1 VLRIIAEAQSFG
13 KCWYNLAMRR
23 STGAVILAFVVL
35 VVSALACKLPAP
47 LQVPTETPTQT
58 PTATLPPPTP
68 TQTPT
73 PLPTATPTPIPAQRI
88 ANGDQALFYGDY
100 DAAIQAYG
108 EAQAASSDP
117 ELQSA
122 GLLGLGRAYYQDGY
136 YPEALDALRLVTEN
150 YPDSPYRA
158 DAYFFLG
165 ETYMVLDRYVE
176 AADAYLNY
184 WMLRSGVIDAYIGER
199 RGDALFYAGLYPEAL
214 MDYQAAVNSD
224 RLPTD
229 FTLEI
234 KLARAYAATGDYST
248 ALVMYNDLF
257 SRTGNDYLK
266 AQIDYLLGQMY
277 INMGQPE
284 DGYTAYLNAVN
295 NYPLAYYSYLSLVE
309 LVNAGYPVDELQ
321 RGIVDYYAGEYGG
334 ALAAIER
341 YLGNAPTDPS
351 SAAYYKGL
359 ILRSQ
364 MEYESAVAQW
374 DTIIQGYA
382 DQPLWDEAWEQKAYT
397 LWAFM
402 DRYADGQQT
411 LLDFV
416 NTAPGH
422 PRAAEFLFDAARV
435 AERDQRLEEAAR
447 LWERISAEHSTSD
460 YVLRSLMLAGLA
472 RYRLKDYGSAQ
483 TDFWRAQSLATN
495 QTDRAA
501 AYFWL
506 GKTAAAQGDDQTA
519 LANFQQTAA
528 FDPTGYYSERARDL
542 LVSRPPFAPPEVFDV
557 GQDRTVEIAE
567 AENWMR
573 TTFGFSPETDF
584 SIPGGL
590 GSDPHYLRGQELWRL
605 GLYSEAAEE
614 FNALRESAAGD
625 PINSY
630 RLALMME
637 EIGCYR
643 QAVFSARQVLD
654 LAGMNDASSLTAPV
668 LFSHIRFGTYFS
680 SIVIPAAEEFGFH
693 PLFVWSVMRQES
705 LFEPYVNS
713 AAAAR
718 GLMQIIPDTGED
730 IAARMGWP
738 PEYNVDDL
746 YRPLVSLRMGLFYLD
761 GLRDAFD
768 GDIYAALAAYNGGP
782 GNASAWKE
790 LSDGDPDLFLE
801 SIRFDETR
809 RYLMGIYEIF
819 DIYHRIYERTP

>member
-1 VLRIIAEAQSFG
+1 
-13 KCWYNLAMRR
+13 M
-23 STGAVILAFVVL
+23 
-35 VVSALACKLPAP
+35 ACVLPAP

-68 TQTPT
+68 TLTPT

-88 ANGDQALFYGDY
+88 ASGDQALFYGDY
-100 DAAIQAYG
+100 DAALQTYS
-108 EAQAASSDP
+108 EAFAASSDP

-122 GLLGLGRAYYQDGY
+122 ALLGQGRVHFEDGY
-136 YPEALDALRLVTEN
+136 YPGALNALRLVVDN

-158 DAYFFLG
+158 EAYFFLG
-165 ETYMVLDRYVE
+165 ETFMALDRYVE
-176 AADAYLNY
+176 AADAYQNY
-184 WMLRSGVIDAYIGER
+184 WKLRPGVIDAYIDER
-199 RGDALFYAGLYPEAL
+199 RGDALFYAGMYSQAL
-214 MDYQAAVNSD
+214 TDYQAAVNSE

-234 KLARAYAATGDYST
+234 KLARTYVATGDYST

-277 INMGQPE
+277 VSMGQPQ
-284 DGYTAYLNAVN
+284 DGYIAYLNAVN

-321 RGIVDYYAGEYGG
+321 RGIVDYYAGEYGY
-334 ALAAIER
+334 AMAAFEL
-341 YLGNAPTDPS
+341 YLGAAPVDPS

-364 MEYESAVAQW
+364 MEYEGAIAQW
-374 DTIIQGYA
+374 DTIIQGSP
-382 DQPLWDEAWEQKAYT
+382 DHPLWDEAWDMKGYT
-397 LWAFM
+397 QWAFM
-402 DRYADGQQT
+402 DLYAEGQQT

-416 NTAPGH
+416 NAAPAH
-422 PRAAEFLFDAARV
+422 PRAPEFLFDAARV
-435 AERDQRLEEAAR
+435 AERDHRLEEAAR
-447 LWERISAEHSTSD
+447 LWERIPVEYATSD

-472 RYRLKDYGSAQ
+472 RYRLDDFGSAQ
-483 TDFWRAQSLATN
+483 SDFWLAQSLATN
-495 QTDRAA
+495 PTDRAA

-506 GKTAAAQGDDQTA
+506 GKTAAAQGDDSTA

-528 FDPTGYYSERARDL
+528 LDPTGFYSERARDL

-557 GQDRTVEIAE
+557 GQDRAAEMAE
-567 AENWMR
+567 AESWMR
-573 TTFGFSPETDF
+573 TTFGFPPEADF
-584 SIPGGL
+584 SVPGAL
-590 GSDPHYLRGQELWRL
+590 GSDPRYLRGQELWRL
-605 GLYSEAAEE
+605 GLYTQAAEE
-614 FNALRESAAGD
+614 FNALRESVVGE

-630 RLALMME
+630 RLVLMME
-637 EIGCYR
+637 ALGCYR
-643 QAVFSARQVLD
+643 QAVLSARQVLD
-654 LAGMNDASSLTAPV
+654 LAGMDDAATLTAPA

-680 SIVIPAAEEFGFH
+680 SLVIPAAEEFGFH

-705 LFEPYVNS
+705 LFEPYVDS

-718 GLMQIIPDTGED
+718 GLMQIIPVTGED
-730 IAARMGWP
+730 IAMKMGWP
-738 PEYNVDDL
+738 PDYTVDDL
-746 YRPLVSLRMGLFYLD
+746 YRPLVSLRMGLFYLA

-768 GDIYAALAAYNGGP
+768 GDIFAALAAYNGGP

-819 DIYHRIYERTP
+819 DIYRRIYERTP